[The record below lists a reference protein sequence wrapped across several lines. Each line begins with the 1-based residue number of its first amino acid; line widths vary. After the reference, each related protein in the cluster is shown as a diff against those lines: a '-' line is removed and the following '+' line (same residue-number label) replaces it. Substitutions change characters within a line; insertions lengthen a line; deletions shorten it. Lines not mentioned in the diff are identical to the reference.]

1 MGKKQKAIKESNIK
15 ILSHP
20 AITESGVSDVTFEV
34 DGEVVERE
42 FDVDV
47 YIKFCEP
54 CFCGCGH
61 REAIEVH
68 VTATCCNEEDEDIA
82 GIMERKLEEAVGEI
96 THWRPIN

>member
-1 MGKKQKAIKESNIK
+1 MLNYPK
-15 ILSHP
+15 
-20 AITESGVSDVTFEV
+20 ITETGVYDATFEV
-34 DGEVVERE
+34 NGEVVKRE
-42 FDVDV
+42 FEVMV
-47 YIKFCEP
+47 YIKYGDP

-82 GIMERKLEEAVGEI
+82 GIMECKLEEAVGEI